1 MFALNCLGLYLT
13 VGFLSVSDTLSY
25 LWTDTSWNA
34 VSTLGG
40 KYDAVFSCPGDQCT

>member
-13 VGFLSVSDTLSY
+13 VGFPSLSDTLSY

-34 VSTLGG
+34 VSNPGG
-40 KYDAVFSCPGDQCT
+40 KSETVFSYPGDDCT